1 MYLQQHALEEL
12 FKWCLNDK
20 QVASLTV
27 ESIGASDFKKEL
39 KDHKAVLS
47 IIKAEYEKSGE
58 CLTLGE
64 LQQKFY
70 SRGHGE
76 SAIFD
81 RIGRIK
87 LGDKDR
93 LLTTLA
99 SHMKQVKT
107 VQAYEDFGEAF
118 QKSDKEAAIQA
129 LTAELNA
136 VENITFKREEI
147 DSTNPFTTLLQTLNA
162 AELEHELNGFEKMP
176 LGIRPLDDKIS
187 GGIDRK
193 DTALF
198 ILPSGGGKSTILKT
212 IGASCSRIGYKGL
225 HFQLEGGTQEVQ
237 LKYGQI
243 ISGISYHKQ
252 LTGNTEGVLKKP
264 RWVYLEGQ
272 KVKIDS
278 LHDLLALNEAKME
291 RLRKRRGQFILDVY
305 SYENLGDA
313 NLGLI
318 IEKID
323 EWVGKNGCNPDFI
336 LVDSIDLLHPGDG
349 KRYSTEQSGIK
360 ARLQACGQALKN
372 LATVYNTRVLTA
384 TQTSDVPF
392 EKWNDPAFC
401 ITRNYTMGDKNLVNA
416 FSYVFSG
423 NSTQL
428 EKKQNK
434 ARIFCDKLRHGSL
447 ANPVIHVK
455 TALQY
460 GKYVNKKATLEELA
474 TVNSPNFVPNIGK
487 KSKKGK
493 ADEKDRQE

>member
-136 VENITFKREEI
+136 VENITFSAI
-147 DSTNPFTTLLQTLNA
+147 N
-162 AELEHELNGFEKMP
+162 
-176 LGIRPLDDKIS
+176 
-187 GGIDRK
+187 
-193 DTALF
+193 
-198 ILPSGGGKSTILKT
+198 
-212 IGASCSRIGYKGL
+212 
-225 HFQLEGGTQEVQ
+225 
-237 LKYGQI
+237 
-243 ISGISYHKQ
+243 
-252 LTGNTEGVLKKP
+252 
-264 RWVYLEGQ
+264 
-272 KVKIDS
+272 
-278 LHDLLALNEAKME
+278 
-291 RLRKRRGQFILDVY
+291 
-305 SYENLGDA
+305 
-313 NLGLI
+313 
-318 IEKID
+318 
-323 EWVGKNGCNPDFI
+323 
-336 LVDSIDLLHPGDG
+336 
-349 KRYSTEQSGIK
+349 
-360 ARLQACGQALKN
+360 
-372 LATVYNTRVLTA
+372 
-384 TQTSDVPF
+384 
-392 EKWNDPAFC
+392 
-401 ITRNYTMGDKNLVNA
+401 
-416 FSYVFSG
+416 
-423 NSTQL
+423 
-428 EKKQNK
+428 
-434 ARIFCDKLRHGSL
+434 
-447 ANPVIHVK
+447 
-455 TALQY
+455 
-460 GKYVNKKATLEELA
+460 
-474 TVNSPNFVPNIGK
+474 
-487 KSKKGK
+487 
-493 ADEKDRQE
+493 